1 MGIDGFHEGCF
12 CSFLKIVSVAAV
24 GMQFYGT
31 GNYFSAVGVDDGCAV
46 VWCLFNFGDSRI
58 LLPLTKRLPFRIQPC
73 EVRIRPFLKSRISSI
88 NLNVNALPLIPT
100 ENVSGVHFVVYIVQT
115 VVIAVGD
122 DGVA

>member
-46 VWCLFNFGDSRI
+46 VWCLFNFGDFQD
-58 LLPLTKRLPFRIQPC
+58 LA
-73 EVRIRPFLKSRISSI
+73 SSDQKTAVS
-88 NLNVNALPLIPT
+88 NPT
-100 ENVSGVHFVVYIVQT
+100 LRGKNTSVPEK
-115 VVIAVGD
+115 
-122 DGVA
+122 